1 MLSNEN
7 ELDIYDE
14 NSWSDLVAWDCSAY
28 VKSKTLAEK
37 FAWEFQAK
45 SKEQS

>member
-1 MLSNEN
+1 MLSSEN

-28 VKSKTLAEK
+28 VKSKTLSEK
-37 FAWEFQAK
+37 FAWDFQDKA
-45 SKEQS
+45 